1 MKDRITPLLEQFG
14 WTLYH
19 HNPATGLA
27 SKGFLTAVGV
37 KTAVL
42 YLFQSGNKW
51 VLNGDYQS
59 EGRNVL
65 STSQLVFSNDITAQ
79 ELEETVP
86 RFLHAV
92 EKTIGQT
99 YAARLARSGG
109 SSGMSL

>member
-1 MKDRITPLLEQFG
+1 MRNQLIPLLEQFG
-14 WTLYH
+14 WVPFH
-19 HNPATGLA
+19 SNPATGVA
-27 SKGFLTAVGV
+27 SKGFMTAVGV

-42 YLFQSGNKW
+42 YLFQSGKKW

-59 EGRNVL
+59 EGRNAL
-65 STSQLVFSNDITAQ
+65 STSQLVFSDDITAQ